1 MALQGSYTFKGI
13 VLSEAY
19 VMVSDV
25 QTRKDFTSQ
34 QNLVS
39 SATYNSDGTID
50 QEPVYETIYSS
61 TVNCSGSVKI
71 YKDAAAK
78 TANPHDFIVSKSF
91 NFTGDVSSDAD
102 NAVIQAYTHLKTLD
116 KYDGYT
122 DV

>member
-25 QTRKDFTSQ
+25 QTRKSINSS

-50 QEPVYETIYSS
+50 QEAVYETIYTYSIS
-61 TVNCSGSVKI
+61 CHGSVNI

-78 TANPHDFIVSKSF
+78 TANPHDYIVSDGF
-91 NFTGDVSSDAD
+91 NFIGDVSADAD

>member
-50 QEPVYETIYSS
+50 QEAVYETVFSS
-61 TVNCSGSVKI
+61 SITCSGMVKI

-78 TANPHDFIVSKSF
+78 TASPNDFIVSEGFSF
-91 NFTGDVSSDAD
+91 AGDVSTDAD
-102 NAVIQAYTHLKTLD
+102 NAIKQAYTHLKTLGR
-116 KYDGYT
+116 YEGYT

>member
-25 QTRKDFTSQ
+25 QTRKSINSS

-50 QEPVYETIYSS
+50 QEAVYETIYTYSIIC
-61 TVNCSGSVKI
+61 NGSVNI

-78 TANPHDFIVSKSF
+78 TANPNDYIVSDGFS
-91 NFTGDVSSDAD
+91 FTGDVSADAD

>member
-25 QTRKDFTSQ
+25 QTRKSINSS

-50 QEPVYETIYSS
+50 QEAVYETVYSS
-61 TVNCSGSVKI
+61 VINCNGSVNI

-78 TANPHDFIVSKSF
+78 TANPHEFIISDNFS
-91 NFTGDVSSDAD
+91 FTGDVSADAD

>member
-19 VMVSDV
+19 LMVSDV
-25 QTRKDFTSQ
+25 QTTKSFNST

-50 QEPVYETIYSS
+50 QQAVYEKVYGS
-61 TVNCSGSVKI
+61 TVHCSGSIKI
-71 YKDAAAK
+71 YKDNAAK
-78 TANPHDFIVSKSF
+78 TSNPEEYIGSDYFS
-91 NFTGDVSSDAD
+91 FTGDVGADAD
-102 NAVIQAYTHLKTLD
+102 NVVTQAYTHLKTLD

>member
-25 QTRKDFTSQ
+25 QTNKSINSS

-50 QEPVYETIYSS
+50 QEAVHETVYSS
-61 TVNCSGSVKI
+61 KFSCSGSVRI
-71 YKDAAAK
+71 YKDAGTK
-78 TANPHDFIVSKSF
+78 TANPNESITSEFFSF
-91 NFTGDVSSDAD
+91 DADVSSDAD
-102 NAVIQAYTHLKTLD
+102 NAIIQAYTHIKTLD

>member
-25 QTRKDFTSQ
+25 QTRKSIESSK
-34 QNLVS
+34 NLVS

-50 QEPVYETIYSS
+50 QEAVYETVYTSAI
-61 TVNCSGSVKI
+61 NCHGSVKI
-71 YKDAAAK
+71 YKDAASKAS
-78 TANPHDFIVSKSF
+78 NPREFIVSEGF
-91 NFTGDVSSDAD
+91 NFTGDVSADAD
-102 NAVIQAYTHLKTLD
+102 NVVIQAYTHLKTLD